1 MKKLIFAIVFGLV
14 MTSCG
19 NNLVNGHTDE
29 CHYQQVDE
37 KETIISELNIPIVL
51 YESKTLIYK
60 DNALR
65 YIESE
70 NKDSVV
76 KTIAE
81 NFSPI
86 EVKDTYTVNNVDTT
100 YNNISWYD
108 IQNNRFF
115 FNNETREI
123 VMMVELEFNGIIDKE
138 MLRKYYSNVPNIID
152 ECIKVFH

>member
-1 MKKLIFAIVFGLV
+1 MKKLIFAIVFGLA

-29 CHYQQVDE
+29 CHYQQVD
-37 KETIISELNIPIVL
+37 TTGRIIDYVTPYVK

-60 DNALR
+60 DNTLR

-100 YNNISWYD
+100 YNNIAWYD

-138 MLRKYYSNVPNIID
+138 MLRKYYSNVPNTID